1 MAATP
6 HPLRMTTAGSFW
18 YILGCI
24 SFGASYFAKVP
35 VKKAF
40 EEAGLAQ
47 MTSAE
52 KFWYVLQCIAFGSG
66 YFAKLPVRK
75 ALSEMIPAP
84 AAGYGH
90 GGSQVYQQLP
100 QPGSGPP
107 SPAQN
112 YGLPVSNPQSL
123 S

>member
-1 MAATP
+1 
-6 HPLRMTTAGSFW
+6 MTTAGSFW

-24 SFGASYFAKVP
+24 SFGAMYLAKVP

-75 ALSEMIPAP
+75 ALSEMQFAP
-84 AAGYGH
+84 ASNYGLGGQYSH
-90 GGSQVYQQLP
+90 GQLP
-100 QPGSGPP
+100 QPGPGYPAP
-107 SPAQN
+107 APAPAQE
-112 YGLPVSNPQSL
+112 YGLPGRPPQSL
-123 S
+123 L